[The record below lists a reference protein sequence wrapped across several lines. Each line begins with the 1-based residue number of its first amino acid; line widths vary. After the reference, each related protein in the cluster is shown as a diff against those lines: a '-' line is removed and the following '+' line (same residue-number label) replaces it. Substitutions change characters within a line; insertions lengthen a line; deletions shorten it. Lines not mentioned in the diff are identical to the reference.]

1 MMIIFSSVM
10 IASSIARK
18 SDFDARAVSALRAI
32 LEHTK
37 NMIECYS
44 LPASEIMRRLDTAL
58 LEDCGYTLGRVPDGF
73 EDFSQNANISDGESA
88 DILHSFA
95 RDFGKSYRADE
106 LSRCSLYIEK
116 IRARE
121 QKLLKESAKKKR
133 VIFTVAICASLAVVI
148 LII

>member
-1 MMIIFSSVM
+1 MTKNSHSATQGQPFSTQDRGKLDEKSVQTDTNTDLS
-10 IASSIARK
+10 AKTTEKTGKSRENSGNFDKK
-18 SDFDARAVSALRAI
+18 SDDLR
-32 LEHTK
+32 H
-37 NMIECYS
+37 
-44 LPASEIMRRLDTAL
+44 
-58 LEDCGYTLGRVPDGF
+58 RV

-95 RDFGKSYRADE
+95 KDFGKSYRADE
-106 LSRCSLYIEK
+106 LSRCSLSIEK